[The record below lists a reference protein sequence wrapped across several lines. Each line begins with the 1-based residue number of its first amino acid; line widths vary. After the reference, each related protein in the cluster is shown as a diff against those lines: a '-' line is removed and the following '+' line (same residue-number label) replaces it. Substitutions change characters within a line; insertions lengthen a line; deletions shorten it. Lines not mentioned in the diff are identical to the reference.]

1 MKKYQLK
8 RRTVLRGMLGGSA
21 VAMSLPLMEAMLD
34 ENGEAHADGT
44 NRTKSFV
51 SWFFGNGVYLPNFEP
66 AQAGGSWS
74 LSPALEPL
82 APVKQYVNVCTGL
95 WNRCRQV
102 ITHHEGMCVFNGFS
116 IQPFSGGGKPFN
128 SHMGGPTIDQL
139 VANVIAGDTPVR
151 AIHVGCDRK
160 LSTAD
165 GGTTLAAISHQ
176 GPNQPEY
183 PEQSPAKVWQQLFG
197 AGQTDDTE
205 LRLSILDAVKGDLG
219 RLQNRLGSV
228 DKAILDKHLE
238 GVLELEKKLG
248 NISTCEPHPEVTE
261 TNPDIPNQDFTT
273 VNDLMDDLIT
283 MAFQCDITRVAT
295 NLFLYGASHFH
306 FHMLNQSSFEHHN
319 DNSHAGGDAGG
330 RYTAAVQYIMSRLGH
345 LANNLMTT
353 EDPTGG
359 NLLDSTIIYCSSD
372 CGPGWTHSLRRQPIV
387 LIGHAHNKL
396 AFPGVHYQAT
406 PYGGS
411 SGSPDAA
418 GNTSDV
424 LLTVL
429 QAYDPAATQVG
440 DMNASGGNVSHN
452 EPPGS
457 VTPLEAIRGTG

>member
-8 RRTVLRGMLGGSA
+8 RRTVLRGMIGGSA

-44 NRTKSFV
+44 NRTKRFV

-66 AQAGGSWS
+66 AQVGASWQ
-74 LSPALEPL
+74 LSPALEAL
-82 APVKQYVNVCTGL
+82 APVKDYVNVCTGL
-95 WNRCRQV
+95 WNRCRTT
-102 ITHHEGMCVFNGFS
+102 ITHHEGMAIFS
-116 IQPFSGGGKPFN
+116 GHTIQPFSGNKPFN

-139 VANVIAGDTPVR
+139 VANAIAGDTPVR

-160 LSTAD
+160 LSSAD
-165 GGTTLAAISHQ
+165 GGTTLAAISHL

-197 AGQTDDTE
+197 AGLSDDTE
-205 LRLSILDAVKGDLG
+205 MRLSILDAVKDDLG

-238 GVLELEKKLG
+238 GVLALENKIG
-248 NISTCEPHPEVTE
+248 SVPACTPPPEVTE
-261 TNPDIPNQDFTT
+261 TNPDIPDQDFTT

-283 MAFQCDITRVAT
+283 LAFKCDVTRVAT

-306 FHMLNQSSFEHHN
+306 FHMIGQSGQEHHN
-319 DNSHAGGDAGG
+319 DNSHQGGDANG
-330 RYTAAVQYIMSRLGH
+330 RYTDAVKYIIARLGH
-345 LANNLMTT
+345 LATNLMN
-353 EDPTGG
+353 EAEPGGG
-359 NLLDSTIIYCSSD
+359 NLLDSTIMFCTSD
-372 CGPGWTHSLRRQPIV
+372 CGPGWTHSLRRQPIL
-387 LIGHAHNKL
+387 LIGHGYNAL
-396 AFPGVHYQAT
+396 AYPGIHYQAT
-406 PYGGS
+406 PYGGPD
-411 SGSPDAA
+411 GSPNAT
-418 GNTSDV
+418 GNTSDA

-429 QAYDPAATQVG
+429 QAFDPDATQFG
-440 DMNASGGNVSHN
+440 SMDASGGNVSHN